1 MQTLVRTRDLRKKFP
16 SKGSFVEVLQGVD
29 LDVFEGEIFGFLG
42 PNGAGKTTFLKIL
55 TTLSPFD
62 SGEAFVAG
70 FSIKESP
77 DLVRQVIGYVS
88 QKGGADPRSKGIE
101 NLLLQG
107 QLYGLTKKEALRQAE
122 NLIEIF
128 DLSDCIKR
136 AVSTYSGGQQRRL
149 DLALGMMHAPK
160 LLFLDEPTTGLDPQ
174 NRANL
179 WEKLRHLKSQG
190 VTIFLTSH
198 YLDEVDELSDRLAI
212 LDHGKIVAHG
222 TSQELKR
229 QISGDIVTIG
239 FPKTLQEKAK
249 QFFVQEFNFVRE
261 TTWNQNDVR
270 LSVENG
276 EASLVQLLRLLDA
289 AQLPLETLQLSL
301 PTLDDVFLKKTGRSL
316 REEAL

>member
-1 MQTLVRTRDLRKKFP
+1 MKTLVQTRDLRKKFP

-149 DLALGMMHAPK
+149 DLALGMMHTPK

-179 WEKLRHLKSQG
+179 WEKLRHLKNQG

-212 LDHGKIVAHG
+212 LDHGKIVAQG
-222 TSQELKR
+222 TAQELKR

-239 FPKTLQEKAK
+239 FSKAMQEKAK
-249 QFFVQEFNFVRE
+249 QFFVQGFNFVRE
-261 TTWNQNDVR
+261 TTWHQNDVR
-270 LSVENG
+270 LSVESG
-276 EASLVQLLRLLDA
+276 EASLVHLLRLLDA